1 MLRMRSKADLY
12 RELSFLSSRL
22 VEAARAGDWE
32 SFATVQRGVG
42 QLRDDLRSC
51 KGKSTLAASDMEQFR
66 CLIQRILE
74 DDAEVRRYTEPWLE
88 NLWSELGMQGAN
100 APSDRV
106 PGEDRRQARGPG

>member
-1 MLRMRSKADLY
+1 
-12 RELSFLSSRL
+12 
-22 VEAARAGDWE
+22 
-32 SFATVQRGVG
+32 
-42 QLRDDLRSC
+42 
-51 KGKSTLAASDMEQFR
+51 MEQFR